1 MEITKKQ
8 LKQII
13 KEELESV
20 LNETGLPTRYADPA
34 AVKTMSKYQYGKL
47 PPEEEDGSDGEGAVF
62 VTKGKKEVWDAVQDV
77 LSKSQGYFGH
87 AMMAKYLQELATK
100 VTSSEQLTGFEE
112 GQLEEMFDMSGRRR
126 GAGHE
131 ASHAEKRKNKKT
143 GPDHEEKMRKE
154 REKKRRLHQ
163 YGYEE

>member
-1 MEITKKQ
+1 MEITKQK

-13 KEELESV
+13 KEELKTV

-77 LSKSQGYFGH
+77 LSKSQGYFGPS
-87 AMMAKYLQELATK
+87 MMAKYLQELAAT
-100 VTSSEQLTGFEE
+100 VTSSEHLTGFEE
-112 GQLEEMFDMSGRRR
+112 
-126 GAGHE
+126 
-131 ASHAEKRKNKKT
+131 
-143 GPDHEEKMRKE
+143 
-154 REKKRRLHQ
+154 
-163 YGYEE
+163 